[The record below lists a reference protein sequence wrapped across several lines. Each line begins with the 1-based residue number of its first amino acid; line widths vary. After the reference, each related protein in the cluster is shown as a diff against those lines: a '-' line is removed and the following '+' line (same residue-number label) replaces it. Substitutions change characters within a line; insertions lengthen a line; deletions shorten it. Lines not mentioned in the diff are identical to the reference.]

1 MWDGAEAERTS
12 ERARRAKAQAATEG
26 RWRGGRRPF
35 GYDAD
40 GVTVRPAE
48 ADLVRQATRDVLAGR
63 SLAAIARE
71 WSEAGHAGTSGS
83 PFNATRVRRVLQ
95 RPRNAG
101 LVELDGEPGGP
112 AVWDAIVPEGEWRA
126 LQAFLNDPTR
136 RTTPG
141 PERRWLGSGLYR
153 CECGS
158 TTYAT
163 GSKGRSAYRCRVSPH
178 VTRHQPP
185 VDDYVTT
192 VVREYLRDPRII
204 DRLRPADADKGAAS
218 NVDRERAEE
227 LRRKLKVAEADYYA
241 EDINGRQLREV
252 TERAEAELAAI
263 ATREAARMSNTTL
276 SDVLAASDPAAAF
289 DAATLDRQRAI
300 VDALVTVTIRKGR
313 RGRPPGWVPGS
324 PTRTWRRSSSVGR
337 GSSDSHDLLRWGDRG
352 GTSRPG

>member
-1 MWDGAEAERTS
+1 M
-12 ERARRAKAQAATEG
+12 
-26 RWRGGRRPF
+26 
-35 GYDAD
+35 
-40 GVTVRPAE
+40 
-48 ADLVRQATRDVLAGR
+48 
-63 SLAAIARE
+63 
-71 WSEAGHAGTSGS
+71 
-83 PFNATRVRRVLQ
+83 
-95 RPRNAG
+95 
-101 LVELDGEPGGP
+101 
-112 AVWDAIVPEGEWRA
+112 PEGEWRA

-158 TTYAT
+158 TMYVT

-204 DRLRPADADKGAAS
+204 DRLRPADADKGAGVH
-218 NVDRERAEE
+218 VDRERAEE

-313 RGRPPGWVPGS
+313 RGRPPGWVPGQPYS
-324 PTRTWRRSSSVGR
+324 DLETVIIR
-337 GSSDSHDLLRWGDRG
+337 GKGQQ
-352 GTSRPG
+352 